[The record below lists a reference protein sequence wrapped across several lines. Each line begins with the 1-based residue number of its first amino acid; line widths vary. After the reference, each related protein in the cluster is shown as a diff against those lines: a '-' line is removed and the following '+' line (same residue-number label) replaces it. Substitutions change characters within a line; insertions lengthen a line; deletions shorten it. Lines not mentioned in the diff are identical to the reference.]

1 MNELDHEK
9 LDVSVALA
17 DEVVERLPRGRVI
30 WLTSC

>member
-1 MNELDHEK
+1 MDELDQEK

-17 DEVVERLPRGRVI
+17 DEVVERLRRGRVI